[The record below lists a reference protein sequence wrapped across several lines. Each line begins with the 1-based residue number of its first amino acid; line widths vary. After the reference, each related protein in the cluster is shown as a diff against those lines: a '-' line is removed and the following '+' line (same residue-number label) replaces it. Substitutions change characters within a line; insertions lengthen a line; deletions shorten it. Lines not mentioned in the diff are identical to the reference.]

1 MPGPVFLAGD
11 RPSLRTVEPDDYG
24 FVHRH
29 WNAPAIRHGT
39 NRAVPRSREAIADFF
54 VGDGYDVAFLP
65 SVDGEPVGLTWPFRV
80 DERSDRAEVGYWIA
94 PDREG
99 RGYATEAAGLAA
111 DCAFDERGLRKLVA
125 RVLEGNP
132 ASARV
137 LGKVGFVEEA
147 TLRDH
152 YHVDGDRVDA
162 TLYAL
167 FADERP

>member
-11 RPSLRTVEPDDYG
+11 RLSLRTVEPDDHA

-54 VGDGYDVAFLP
+54 AGDGVAFLP
-65 SVDGEPVGLTWPFRV
+65 SLDGEPVGLTWLFRI

-99 RGYATEAAGLAA
+99 QGYATEAAGLAA
-111 DCAFDERGLRKLVA
+111 DYAFDERGLHKLVA

-137 LGKVGFVEEA
+137 LETVGFTAEA

-152 YHVDGDRVDA
+152 YYVDGDRVDA

-167 FADERP
+167 FADERS